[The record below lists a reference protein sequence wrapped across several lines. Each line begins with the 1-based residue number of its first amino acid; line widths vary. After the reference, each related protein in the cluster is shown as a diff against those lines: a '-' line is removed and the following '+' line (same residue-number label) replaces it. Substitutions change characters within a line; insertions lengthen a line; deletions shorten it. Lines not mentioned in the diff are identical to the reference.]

1 MRGCVIAREE
11 RFVKKK
17 CRTAEPASNR
27 KSDVIDRVRGGSG
40 RATSSRPAAIG
51 SLAEPGTEAAE
62 KAEIRLRLSRRRRPE
77 AQAGLLVLKYGMSN
91 LSDKE
96 LAQLVGGLED
106 SNARIGNG
114 DMSEPEA
121 MLFSQAQ
128 ALNSI
133 FTDLAWRAN
142 DVMKVDVKTSETLLR
157 LALKAQSQ
165 SRCSLEALAEIKNP
179 RAVAFVKQA
188 NIAHGPQQVNNGSA
202 AQTSIARAENP
213 SRAPSKQ
220 LEQHHGERLDVR
232 EAGTASGTYSHL
244 ETVGAIDRAED

>member
-1 MRGCVIAREE
+1 MNG
-11 RFVKKK
+11 KK
-17 CRTAEPASNR
+17 CNTAEPASHRAARER
-27 KSDVIDRVRGGSG
+27 KGVRGDSDRANGS
-40 RATSSRPAAIG
+40 APAPIA
-51 SLAEPGTEAAE
+51 SHADPGTDAAE
-62 KAEIRLRLSRRRRPE
+62 KAEIRRRLSRRRRPE

-96 LAQLVGGLED
+96 LAQLVGSLED

-142 DVMKVDVKTSETLLR
+142 DVMKIDVKTSETLLR

-188 NIAHGPQQVNNGSA
+188 NIANGPQQVNNGSA
-202 AQTSIARAENP
+202 ARSGVARADNP
-213 SRAPSKQ
+213 ASEPSKQ
-220 LEQHHGERLDVR
+220 LEHRHGERLDF
-232 EAGTASGTYSHL
+232 GTASTAGRSHQELEAVGTVNRT
-244 ETVGAIDRAED
+244 EE